1 MKRHKVYILSDAIR
15 TGKTTALQQ
24 WVEKTKSV
32 TGFLSPDID
41 GKRMFLDIQTGK
53 LIPMET
59 SNKDLIVGKY
69 AFDTN
74 SFKYAENKLLEAW
87 KTGVDEYI
95 VIDEI
100 GPLEI
105 RKNLGFHNLL
115 LQLQPEANRDYPNLF
130 FVVRDYCL
138 DEFIEKYGYQ
148 EAEVLSLKA
157 FRAKLDIE
165 N

>member
-1 MKRHKVYILSDAIR
+1 MKRLKVYILSDAIR

-87 KTGVDEYI
+87 KM
-95 VIDEI
+95 
-100 GPLEI
+100 
-105 RKNLGFHNLL
+105 L
-115 LQLQPEANRDYPNLF
+115 LQLQPEANRDYPNLL

-138 DEFIEKYGYQ
+138 DEFIEKYGYE
-148 EAEVLSLKA
+148 EAEVLSLKT
-157 FRAKLDIE
+157 FGEFYI
-165 N
+165 